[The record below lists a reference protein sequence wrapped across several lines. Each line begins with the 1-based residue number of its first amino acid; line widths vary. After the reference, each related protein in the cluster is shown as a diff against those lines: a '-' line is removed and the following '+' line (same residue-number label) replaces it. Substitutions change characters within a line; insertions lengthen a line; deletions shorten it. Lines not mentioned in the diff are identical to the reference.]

1 MRRGCWPTREV
12 LCLSAGK
19 GQTCFRVSTFSC
31 RVHTALPRYSEGQ
44 SRPKHGPDLLG
55 LLLPKSRDLSFC
67 AKQKFMQG
75 PAVAPWLLSSPT
87 LLAFSGKPHF
97 QVAPSLKERWHSRCM
112 AGIFWFCLVL
122 ARGENASF
130 SLRSGYRQKLGY
142 THTGLVLCSTIHF
155 SKSFAMLVTPDVERA
170 SQHWPSCSHAP
181 STPAFHKPSR
191 KLSS

>member
-1 MRRGCWPTREV
+1 M
-12 LCLSAGK
+12 LCLSLQGRDRPALES
-19 GQTCFRVSTFSC
+19 VPSSC

-44 SRPKHGPDLLG
+44 SRPEHGPDLLG
-55 LLLPKSRDLSFC
+55 LPLPKSRDLSFC

-75 PAVAPWLLSSPT
+75 PAFAPWLLATPT

-97 QVAPSLKERWHSRCM
+97 QVAPSLKERSHSRCM

-122 ARGENASF
+122 AHGEAAVRSWDAHTQAS
-130 SLRSGYRQKLGY
+130 
-142 THTGLVLCSTIHF
+142 VLCSTAYF
-155 SKSFAMLVTPDVERA
+155 SKSFVMLVTPDVEGA
-170 SQHWPSCSHAP
+170 SQHWPGCSHAP